1 VSRPS
6 ELFPRRIVYL
16 ALTAFLAFAPNA
28 RLQAQR
34 VLTVVAHD
42 TSLEVAPTIPA
53 GLATVRLEL
62 KSSVRRELIVHR
74 IPAGTLAETLAR
86 DAAGRPSRWFEKWSF
101 GGPGVPRDSARDA
114 SATMEMRPGRYLL
127 LAYEVDAAGRPRG
140 DRYIWTE
147 IASVAR
153 NFLVPARFSDPDAT
167 IRVKDSRLDVV
178 GVLRRGQRTLQVE
191 NRGARP
197 HDLVV
202 GRLKP
207 GKTMDDVRRWDGD
220 RGDAPFVY
228 VGSLT
233 PMSADVTAQTRLVL
247 QTGEHVVFSTMRH
260 GGERDR
266 DYQRGLLA
274 SFKVN

>member
-1 VSRPS
+1 VPRPS
-6 ELFPRRIVYL
+6 KRFPVRVLHIAL
-16 ALTAFLAFAPNA
+16 AVSLLAVPGYW
-28 RLQAQR
+28 LEAQR

-62 KSSVRRELIVHR
+62 RGSVKRELIVHR

-86 DAAGRPSRWFEKWSF
+86 EAAGRPSRWFDKWSF
-101 GGPGVPRDSARDA
+101 GGPGVPRDSAKDA
-114 SATMEMRPGRYLL
+114 SVTIEMRPGRYLL

-140 DRYIWTE
+140 DKYIWIE
-147 IASVAR
+147 IAAMAR
-153 NFLVPARFSDPDAT
+153 NFLIPARFSDPDAR
-167 IRVKDSRLDVV
+167 IRVKDSRLEVV

-191 NRGARP
+191 NLGARP

-207 GKTMDDVRRWDGD
+207 GKTVDDVRRWDGD
-220 RGDAPFVY
+220 KGNAPFVY
-228 VGSLT
+228 IGSLT
-233 PMSADVTAQTRLVL
+233 PMSPDMTAQTRLVL

-266 DYQRGLLA
+266 DYRRGLLA

>member
-1 VSRPS
+1 LAVSVAVV
-6 ELFPRRIVYL
+6 PRY
-16 ALTAFLAFAPNA
+16 

-62 KSSVRRELIVHR
+62 RGSVKRELIVHR

-86 DAAGRPSRWFEKWSF
+86 EAAGRPSRWFEKWSF

-114 SATMEMRPGRYLL
+114 SATLEMRPGRYLL

-140 DRYIWTE
+140 DRYIWIE
-147 IASVAR
+147 IAAIAR
-153 NFLVPARFSDPDAT
+153 NFLIPARFSDPDAR
-167 IRVKDSRLDVV
+167 IRMKDSRLEVV

-191 NRGARP
+191 NLGARP

-207 GKTMDDVRRWDGD
+207 GKTIDDVRRWDRD

-233 PMSADVTAQTRLVL
+233 PMSPDVTVQTRLVL
-247 QTGEHVVFSTMRH
+247 QTGEHVVFSAMRH

>member
-1 VSRPS
+1 M
-6 ELFPRRIVYL
+6 VYL
-16 ALTAFLAFAPNA
+16 ALTAYLAFAPNA
-28 RLQAQR
+28 PLQAQR

>member
-1 VSRPS
+1 V
-6 ELFPRRIVYL
+6 LYVALGVGL
-16 ALTAFLAFAPNA
+16 AVVPGY

-34 VLTVVAHD
+34 VLTVIAHD

-62 KSSVRRELIVHR
+62 KGSVRRELIVHR

-86 DAAGRPSRWFEKWSF
+86 EAAGRPSRWFEKWSF

-114 SATMEMRPGRYLL
+114 SATLEMRPGRYLL

-140 DRYIWTE
+140 DRYIWIE
-147 IASVAR
+147 MAAVAR
-153 NFLVPARFSDPDAT
+153 NFLIPARFSDPDAT
-167 IRVKDSRLDVV
+167 IRMKDSRLEVM
-178 GVLRRGQRTLQVE
+178 GVLRRGQRTLQIE
-191 NRGARP
+191 NLGARP

-207 GKTMDDVRRWDGD
+207 GKTMDDVRRWDRD

-233 PMSADVTAQTRLVL
+233 PMSADMTAQTRLVL
-247 QTGEHVVFSTMRH
+247 QTGEHIVFSTMRH

-274 SFKVN
+274 SFMVK

>member
-74 IPAGTLAETLAR
+74 IPAGTLAQTLAR